1 MELQQHNQQPL
12 QQQQPKARTNSLSY
26 PAGKVTKAVIPVA
39 GLGTRMLPATK
50 AIPKELLP
58 IVDKPLIQYVVNEAV
73 AAGIKE
79 IVLVTHASKS
89 AIENHFDTSF
99 ELESQLESRLKR
111 QLLDE
116 VRSIVPAGVTVI
128 SVRQAEAKGL
138 GHAIACARPVVG
150 DNPFAV
156 LLPDVLVD
164 QYQSN
169 LETDN
174 LAAMVRNFH
183 ATGAS
188 QIMVEPVEWEDVN
201 KYGVVDCLGAE
212 LNEAGTA
219 KIDGLVEKPSVDAAP
234 SNMAVVGRYL
244 LPSSIWALLE
254 NTAPGAGGEIQLTDA
269 IDELLR
275 DESCIEGVEAY
286 RIKGMSHDCGNK
298 LGYMKAQ
305 LAYAVKHPEI
315 GAQFS
320 EAIKAAGERSVVSDL
335 IDVPSS
341 L

>member
-1 MELQQHNQQPL
+1 MDLQQHKQQEY
-12 QQQQPKARTNSLSY
+12 QQQQQQKEAAIDGFSY
-26 PAGKVTKAVIPVA
+26 PAGKVTKAIIPVA

-116 VRSIVPAGVTVI
+116 VRCIVPAGVTVI

-138 GHAIACARPVVG
+138 GHAIACAKPVVG
-150 DNPFAV
+150 DNAFAV

-164 QYQSN
+164 QYQAN
-169 LETDN
+169 PETDN

-183 ATGAS
+183 NTGAS
-188 QIMVEPVEWEDVN
+188 QIMVEPVAWEDVN
-201 KYGVVDCLGAE
+201 KYGVVDCLGAD
-212 LNEAGTA
+212 LQEAGSA
-219 KIDGLVEKPSVDAAP
+219 KIDGMVEKPAIDAAP

-244 LPSSIWALLE
+244 LPSSIWGLLE

-305 LAYAVKHPEI
+305 LAYAIKHPEI
-315 GAQFS
+315 GEAFGRELFS
-320 EAIKAAGERSVVSDL
+320 QAGLVDNTEL
-335 IDVPSS
+335 A
-341 L
+341 